1 MCFVSKKKYD
11 ALLEQKKDYERIASE
26 TIQLNGRVISNN
38 EKILQKMREVQI
50 LNFNIQQRNEEL
62 LFRIK
67 ELEAKLSRTTEH
79 VKLADDTIFDIEDAL
94 YRQKGDGVI
103 QLHIDEY
110 YEEVKLLDTK

>member
-1 MCFVSKKKYD
+1 MFVSRKKYD
-11 ALLEQKKDYERIASE
+11 ALLKQKKDYERIAFE

-38 EKILQKMREVQI
+38 EKILQEMREVQI

-67 ELEAKLSRTTEH
+67 ELEAKLVLVTEH
-79 VKLADDTIFDIEDAL
+79 IQLADDTIFAIEDAL
-94 YRQKGDGVI
+94 YRQKGDNAI

-110 YEEVKLLDTK
+110 YDLLENRED